1 MTDDTFLFISYMLK
15 NNRVFRQILLLI
27 VVGLVGIILTI
38 SFIPKI
44 ALSQI
49 SDSRLN
55 SLEFDFRNLEARLDR
70 LESQIY
76 RTSRSNLPRTPNAG
90 NRQRDRNTSTQM
102 QSFDNLATLVIETK
116 QQVNQL
122 EARVKKLEA
131 QK

>member
-1 MTDDTFLFISYMLK
+1 MTLFLHVLYMLK
-15 NNRVFRQILLLI
+15 NHRVLRQIILLI
-27 VVGLVGIILTI
+27 VVSLVGIVLTI
-38 SFIPKI
+38 GFIPKI
-44 ALSQI
+44 ALSQQP
-49 SDSRLN
+49 DSRLN

-76 RTSRSNLPRTPNAG
+76 RTSRPNIPRTPNAG
-90 NRQRDRNTSTQM
+90 NRQRDRNTLTQI

-131 QK
+131 QRQ

>member
-1 MTDDTFLFISYMLK
+1 MLK
-15 NNRVFRQILLLI
+15 NNRVFKQILLLI
-27 VVGLVGIILTI
+27 VVSLVAVILTI
-38 SFIPKI
+38 GFIPKA
-44 ALSQI
+44 ALSQQ

-76 RTSRSNLPRTPNAG
+76 RTSRPNLLRKPSSDNL
-90 NRQRDRNTSTQM
+90 QRDRSTLTQL

-131 QK
+131 QR